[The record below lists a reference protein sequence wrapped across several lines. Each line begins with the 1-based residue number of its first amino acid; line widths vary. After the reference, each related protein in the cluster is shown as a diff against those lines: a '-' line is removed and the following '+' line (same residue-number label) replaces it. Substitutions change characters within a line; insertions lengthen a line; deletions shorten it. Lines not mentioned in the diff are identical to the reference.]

1 MVLPRPPEPRK
12 RECKEETKSS
22 KTRSWFSHSK
32 NPATQLL
39 LLLQFRNPINNEA
52 RDKERVRERERE
64 EEEERK
70 ILKEKEEVLVR
81 KEGRLSPLSD
91 IDFYSLSTFE
101 SL

>member
-12 RECKEETKSS
+12 QECKEETKSS
-22 KTRSWFSHSK
+22 KNRSWFSHSK

-64 EEEERK
+64 RK
-70 ILKEKEEVLVR
+70 RKKGRFSRRRKKYLLGR
-81 KEGRLSPLSD
+81 KEGSPHCL
-91 IDFYSLSTFE
+91 T
-101 SL
+101 